1 MNSTTTKPTDQPITR
16 PKSALDRLDPTRR
29 RAEILICNLA
39 QQFDCLQYKP
49 QWFRPGHFDAEKL
62 ERDSRF
68 WSTGEIHC
76 VNFIL
81 AVWSG
86 NDWKEDK
93 EAGIPDRSFKLI
105 NAMGTLGRGNVE
117 PIINWMSKPFWP

>member
-1 MNSTTTKPTDQPITR
+1 MTSTPTGKPSP
-16 PKSALDRLDPTRR
+16 PLSPALEKLDPTRR
-29 RAEILICNLA
+29 RAELLICNLA
-39 QQFDCLQYKP
+39 LQFDCLQYKP

-62 ERDSRF
+62 ERDSRP
-68 WSTGEIHC
+68 WSTGEKHC

-86 NDWKEDK
+86 HDWKEDT

-105 NAMGTLGRGNVE
+105 DAMGTLGSGNVE
-117 PIINWMSKPFWP
+117 PIINWMANPRWP